1 LLNGNA
7 PAPVC
12 ICGSNV
18 MKVKGIENLTLGDLI
33 EQVRQGGR
41 FVLYHWVIGAGVK
54 TIVLPSG
61 VRFVRPGERAGRG
74 VWRSIAT
81 VVTGWWAIPNGPRAT
96 VASIR
101 ENLRGGRDVT
111 ASVLRTLA
119 QAGGMGIKPAAG
131 PPLTWHAA

>member
-1 LLNGNA
+1 
-7 PAPVC
+7 
-12 ICGSNV
+12 

-54 TIVLPSG
+54 TIVLPSA

-74 VWRSIAT
+74 LWRTLGSA
-81 VVTGWWAIPNGPRAT
+81 VTGWWAIPNGPRAT
-96 VASIR
+96 IESIR
-101 ENLRGGRDVT
+101 ENIRGGRDVT

-119 QAGGMGIKPAAG
+119 QAGGMGIKPAATTA
-131 PPLTWHAA
+131 LASHAA